1 MELNRKTIISP
12 ETGLPLISMF
22 HSYHAPTYRTYFPHH
37 HTSFELT
44 YFKKGRGVYRCN
56 GSELDFRP
64 GDLFVFSTNEEHFIT
79 NIEEEMLV
87 MNLHFE
93 PQYIFFPFQ
102 SNQDY
107 SFLRIFFDRSET
119 FCNRI
124 DRDHPATEQVIRLF
138 YEIENE
144 FFNQPANFEIMIK
157 AKLLSVLVL
166 LTREYGYVNAAPQSK
181 PLQIKCVNELSRV
194 IDYVN
199 CHFSSNLTLEKLSQ
213 VGNMSPNYLCK
224 VFKQFNGMTIWNYL
238 LIRRVEEAKRLLKDT
253 DQSIIEI
260 QLQCGFQTSA
270 NFNKMFR
277 RMTGTSP
284 GSYRKNFR
292 K

>member
-12 ETGLPLISMF
+12 ETGLPLISIF
-22 HSYHAPTYRTYFPHH
+22 HSSHAPAHRTYFPHH
-37 HTSFELT
+37 HTSFELAL
-44 YFKKGRGVYRCN
+44 FKKGHGVYQCN
-56 GSELDFRP
+56 GCELEFKS
-64 GDLFVFSTNEEHFIT
+64 GDLFVFSTNEEHFISH
-79 NIEEEMLV
+79 IDEEMVV

-107 SFLRIFFDRSET
+107 SFLRIFFDRSDA
-119 FCNRI
+119 FCNRV
-124 DRDHPATEQVIRLF
+124 DRTHPATEQVIRLLG
-138 YEIENE
+138 EIESE
-144 FFNQPANFEIMIK
+144 FFKHPENFEIMIK

-166 LTREYGYVNAAPQSK
+166 LTRELGYVNPQKTNK
-181 PLQIKCVNELSRV
+181 PLQIKCVDELSRV
-194 IDYVN
+194 IDYIN
-199 CHFSSNLTLEKLSQ
+199 CHFASRLTLDKLAQ
-213 VGNMSPNYLCK
+213 VGNLSPNYLCK
-224 VFKQFNGMTIWNYL
+224 VFKQFNGMTIWNYV
-238 LIRRVEEAKRLLKDT
+238 LIRRIEEAKRLLKDT
-253 DQSIIEI
+253 DLSIIEV

-270 NFNKMFR
+270 NFNKMFC